1 VITVQTEEIRI
12 LERDELI
19 SAVVQKHENMIAEY
33 TTEYDA
39 LNSTTLALDTEI
51 EELKKRIAENEEKTG
66 IYDEK
71 KHHYGYEASEE
82 LEKLNLKPAD
92 AEKIKAG
99 IDALTS
105 AKTSDSADERKEIY
119 DALKTDISNTDGGD
133 KSALLEKIDAAYQ
146 AYQEEYA
153 LKEALTADKELLQ
166 TRLGAVVE
174 NKRAEWLSRRIDS
187 HKESL
192 EYWKGR
198 K

>member
-1 VITVQTEEIRI
+1 MITVQTEEIRI

>member
-1 VITVQTEEIRI
+1 MQTEEIRI

-82 LEKLNLKPAD
+82 LDKLNLKPAD

-166 TRLGAVVE
+166 TRQGAVVE

>member
-1 VITVQTEEIRI
+1 VQTEEIRI

-82 LEKLNLKPAD
+82 LDKLNLKPAD

-166 TRLGAVVE
+166 TRQGAVVE